1 MSKMEPDVLDRCL
14 LRIQSG
20 QATLEECLIDNP
32 EHAQE
37 LEALLRVAAVTHAQL
52 APAGPSQTFLAHSPK
67 RVMNLVRARLK
78 TSTPSRRRRPVW
90 IGQSAYRLAGVLLAL
105 ALLIGS
111 VGVAYASAD
120 ALPGDNLYGIK
131 RGLERAAL
139 VVSLSAE
146 GDAELWL
153 EQADRRI
160 AEVEELVRRGRG
172 KDVGLALAGYEN
184 AVREGLEIASE
195 QGVGLSDLGA
205 ALSKHEQTLIEVL
218 EKAPEQ
224 AAPALSR
231 ALERSKSGREEIKQ
245 IRKEGQHPSDPTPGP
260 QKKTPKPKKE
270 ATELPPGQQ
279 KIDEAR
285 ERGLPAGQLKK
296 TETAKSNGSD

>member
-1 MSKMEPDVLDRCL
+1 MSRMEPEVLDRCL
-14 LRIQSG
+14 LRIQSD

-32 EHAQE
+32 DHAQE
-37 LEALLRVAAVTHAQL
+37 LEALLRAAAVTRAQL
-52 APAGPSQTFLAHSPK
+52 TPEGPTSAFRINSPK
-67 RVMNLVRARLK
+67 RVMNLAKARRK
-78 TSTPSRRRRPVW
+78 ASVTAPRSRPKITW
-90 IGQSAYRLAGVLLAL
+90 QPAFRLVGALLAV
-105 ALLIGS
+105 ALLVGS
-111 VGVAYASAD
+111 VGIAYASED
-120 ALPGDNLYGIK
+120 ALPGDDLYAVK

-146 GDAELWL
+146 GDAQLWL

-195 QGVGLSDLGA
+195 RGAGLSDLGA

-218 EKAPEQ
+218 EKASEQ
-224 AAPALSR
+224 AVPALSR

-245 IRKEGQHPSDPTPGP
+245 IRKEGQHPSDPTPE
-260 QKKTPKPKKE
+260 QLKKTPEPKKE
-270 ATELPPGQQ
+270 ATEFPPGQQ
-279 KIDEAR
+279 KKDEAR
-285 ERGLPAGQLKK
+285 ERGVSPGQLKK
-296 TETAKSNGSD
+296 TQTANSNGSG